1 MILQDVYFHTQQ
13 LQNNDVKYSWIHSRT
28 RRRYPSFLVDMP
40 WWSHSDHTAVTHTT
54 NLSAAA
60 ERIGRSFWISY
71 RTATENV
78 LCQLTGFRQWH
89 CVFLSFPM
97 AWMWTWLPRN
107 PNIYPTGINLDGK
120 LISFIVL
127 FGELILFFL
136 LLFFKNSYYST
147 IMVPK

>member
-1 MILQDVYFHTQQ
+1 MVVGAKSIIQELNNPESLPPSPQLRKQQDTTEMILQDVYFHTQQ

-97 AWMWTWLPRN
+97 AWMWTWLPRK
-107 PNIYPTGINLDGK
+107 TT
-120 LISFIVL
+120 LIFIL
-127 FGELILFFL
+127 QE
-136 LLFFKNSYYST
+136 
-147 IMVPK
+147 